1 MAWGLVEL
9 PDRPNHYSVYATEA
23 YYTGPDS
30 RLRRF
35 EYRKD
40 GFVSVR
46 GGSKGGD
53 LLTRPIV
60 LGELA
65 ERLVFNFQTSEG
77 GAIRVELETADGKP
91 IPGYELKD
99 CSPLTGDSITENV
112 SWAGGTDVSSL
123 KGKTVR
129 LHLRLEKAD
138 LYSIQFQPWLR

>member
-9 PDRPNHYSVYATEA
+9 PKRPNHLSVYATEA

-30 RLRRF
+30 RVRRF

-46 GGSKGGD
+46 AGGKGGG
-53 LLTRPIV
+53 LLTRPFV
-60 LGELA
+60 LGKLA
-65 ERLVFNFQTSEG
+65 ERLVLNYRTQKG
-77 GAIRVELETADGKP
+77 GTVRVSLETVEAKP

-99 CSPLTGDSITENV
+99 CTPLDGDSTGKNV
-112 SWAGGTDVSSL
+112 KWKNGSDISTL

-129 LHLRLEKAD
+129 LRFQMKKAD